1 MAASRRLT
9 IPRPRGGRARAP
21 EGNAVDWGI
30 LFQWEWL
37 IIELIVLGVAIV
49 ELISVRRA
57 IREDRE
63 QQREG

>member
-1 MAASRRLT
+1 M
-9 IPRPRGGRARAP
+9 
-21 EGNAVDWGI
+21 

-57 IREDRE
+57 IREDRK
-63 QQREG
+63 QQQQG

>member
-1 MAASRRLT
+1 M
-9 IPRPRGGRARAP
+9 
-21 EGNAVDWGI
+21 DWSV

-37 IIELIVLGVAIV
+37 IIELIVLAVAIY

-57 IREDRE
+57 IREDRK

>member
-1 MAASRRLT
+1 M
-9 IPRPRGGRARAP
+9 
-21 EGNAVDWGI
+21 DWGV

-57 IREDRE
+57 IRQDRE
-63 QQREG
+63 RHRGG